1 MSGCGAKLVNLQL
14 KLNKNI
20 TMDKNIEKRQR
31 RERIRKRI
39 RATVRGTGDRP
50 RLGVYKSNK
59 HVYAQ
64 LIDDLMGQTL
74 AEASSES
81 EEIADKVE
89 GNTKQ
94 EAAEDVGKL
103 LANFADEKGITKAVF
118 DRSGYKY
125 HGVVKALADGAREG
139 GLDF

>member
-1 MSGCGAKLVNLQL
+1 
-14 KLNKNI
+14 
-20 TMDKNIEKRQR
+20 MDKNIAKRLR
-31 RERIRKRI
+31 RDKIRRRI
-39 RATVRGTGDRP
+39 RATIRGTGDRP

-59 HVYAQ
+59 HIYAQ

-74 AEASSES
+74 VAASSQS
-81 EEIADKVE
+81 EKIADEVE
-89 GNTKQ
+89 KKTKQ

-103 LANFADEKGITKAVF
+103 LAELAIEKGINKAVF

-125 HGVVKALADGAREG
+125 HGVIKALAEGAREG

>member
-1 MSGCGAKLVNLQL
+1 
-14 KLNKNI
+14 
-20 TMDKNIEKRQR
+20 MDKNIKKRLR
-31 RERIRKRI
+31 RDKIRRRI

-50 RLGVYKSNK
+50 RLGVYKSSK

-74 AEASSES
+74 AAASSQS

-89 GNTKQ
+89 GKTKQ
-94 EAAEDVGKL
+94 EAAEEVGKL
-103 LANFADEKGITKAVF
+103 LATLAEEKGINKAVF